1 MDTHRPPAVFTL
13 PPTGQ
18 QPVTL
23 VTLPPTRRLT
33 QPRCPRRDIRDN
45 LPETRDDRD
54 DLTGTRDDRDDLAGT
69 RDDRDDL
76 ADTRDDRDDLADTRD
91 DRDDL
96 ADTRNTAPAS
106 SNSPETGDAHAN
118 LPAARSI
125 MSSAAGAR
133 LPPPARAFPFCPNP
147 RTIPT
152 VTAEPPPT
160 GPQQY
165 LLNKRYRLLSP
176 IGAGGMAVV
185 YKAQDLALGRL
196 VAVKILREPLTADP
210 DFLARFQQEARAA
223 ANLAHPNIVTVHDF
237 GRDGGRNYIVM
248 EYIEGKDLKTLIKDG
263 SPFKVERALDLI
275 IQICAGI
282 GYAHRAGLV
291 HCDVKPQNILV
302 TADGRV
308 KVTDF
313 GIARA
318 LASLQP
324 GETTDVVW
332 GSPQYY
338 SPEQAAGEAPT
349 PASDV
354 YSIGVVLYEMLA
366 GRLPFVA
373 STQQALAMM
382 HLRDEPPRLTL
393 FNPALPE
400 TLERIVHK
408 VLAKEP
414 SARYRTADQLGRIL
428 ISYRER
434 GLDITGGQLPTGF
447 TPPSGVP
454 RAVGGGALPPLPE
467 VLPEAPTVYRQPM
480 RGEMPAGATV
490 RAGDASGNG
499 LSSYNPEA
507 LDWVAVSLGFLAFI
521 AVVGLIPF
529 WTYVISVYLRR

>member
-1 MDTHRPPAVFTL
+1 
-13 PPTGQ
+13 
-18 QPVTL
+18 
-23 VTLPPTRRLT
+23 
-33 QPRCPRRDIRDN
+33 
-45 LPETRDDRD
+45 
-54 DLTGTRDDRDDLAGT
+54 
-69 RDDRDDL
+69 
-76 ADTRDDRDDLADTRD
+76 
-91 DRDDL
+91 
-96 ADTRNTAPAS
+96 
-106 SNSPETGDAHAN
+106 
-118 LPAARSI
+118 
-125 MSSAAGAR
+125 
-133 LPPPARAFPFCPNP
+133 
-147 RTIPT
+147 
-152 VTAEPPPT
+152 
-160 GPQQY
+160 

-176 IGAGGMAVV
+176 LGAGGMAVV
-185 YKAQDLALGRL
+185 YKAQDLALGRP
-196 VAVKILREPLTADP
+196 VAVKILREPLTGDP

-248 EYIEGKDLKTLIKDG
+248 EYIEGKDLKTLIKEG
-263 SPFKVERALDLI
+263 SPFKPERALDLA
-275 IQICAGI
+275 IQICGGI

-393 FNPALPE
+393 FNPSLPE
-400 TLERIVHK
+400 TLERVVHK

-434 GLDITGGQLPTGF
+434 GLEATGGQVPAAE
-447 TPPSGVP
+447 TPVH
-454 RAVGGGALPPLPE
+454 GAPPLARLPREPE
-467 VLPEAPTVYRQPM
+467 ILPDAPTAYRQPS
-480 RGEMPAGATV
+480 RSPAAEVMV
-490 RAGDASGNG
+490 RSGDD
-499 LSSYNPEA
+499 LSALDYPGQEG
-507 LDWVAVSLGFLAFI
+507 LDWVAMALGFLAF
-521 AVVGLIPF
+521 ASVAGLIPF
-529 WTYVISVYLRR
+529 WAYVASVYFRP

>member
-1 MDTHRPPAVFTL
+1 MTIE
-13 PPTGQ
+13 
-18 QPVTL
+18 QPS
-23 VTLPPTRRLT
+23 
-33 QPRCPRRDIRDN
+33 Q
-45 LPETRDDRD
+45 
-54 DLTGTRDDRDDLAGT
+54 
-69 RDDRDDL
+69 
-76 ADTRDDRDDLADTRD
+76 
-91 DRDDL
+91 
-96 ADTRNTAPAS
+96 S
-106 SNSPETGDAHAN
+106 
-118 LPAARSI
+118 
-125 MSSAAGAR
+125 
-133 LPPPARAFPFCPNP
+133 
-147 RTIPT
+147 
-152 VTAEPPPT
+152 
-160 GPQQY
+160 Y

-176 IGAGGMAVV
+176 LGAGGMAVV

-196 VAVKILREPLTADP
+196 VAVKILREPHSSDP
-210 DFLARFQQEARAA
+210 DFLARFQQEARSA

-248 EYIEGKDLKTLIKDG
+248 EFIEGKDLKTLIKEG
-263 SPFKVERALDLI
+263 APFKPDRALDLA

-302 TADGRV
+302 TPDGRV

-313 GIARA
+313 GIAKA

-354 YSIGVVLYEMLA
+354 YSIGVVMYEMLA

-393 FNPALPE
+393 FNPSLPE
-400 TLERIVHK
+400 TLERVVHK

-434 GLDITGGQLPTGF
+434 GLELTGAQPIAE
-447 TPPSGVP
+447 TP
-454 RAVGGGALPPLPE
+454 AHGAPPVAAELMPAE
-467 VLPEAPTVYRQPM
+467 VVPEAPTVYRQPE
-480 RGEMPAGATV
+480 RVAVSAATV
-490 RAGDASGNG
+490 RSGDQLLAPAYAGDEG
-499 LSSYNPEA
+499 
-507 LDWVAVSLGFLAFI
+507 LDWVALALGFLAFI
-521 AVVGLIPF
+521 SVAGLIPF
-529 WTYVISVYLRR
+529 WAYVASVFVRR

>member
-1 MDTHRPPAVFTL
+1 MSAEHA
-13 PPTGQ
+13 
-18 QPVTL
+18 QP
-23 VTLPPTRRLT
+23 
-33 QPRCPRRDIRDN
+33 QPQPQ
-45 LPETRDDRD
+45 P
-54 DLTGTRDDRDDLAGT
+54 
-69 RDDRDDL
+69 
-76 ADTRDDRDDLADTRD
+76 
-91 DRDDL
+91 
-96 ADTRNTAPAS
+96 S
-106 SNSPETGDAHAN
+106 
-118 LPAARSI
+118 
-125 MSSAAGAR
+125 
-133 LPPPARAFPFCPNP
+133 
-147 RTIPT
+147 
-152 VTAEPPPT
+152 
-160 GPQQY
+160 QQY

-196 VAVKILREPLTADP
+196 VAVKILREPLTGDP

-318 LASLQP
+318 LATLQP
-324 GETTDVVW
+324 GETTDIVW

-408 VLAKEP
+408 VMAKEP
-414 SARYRTADQLGRIL
+414 AARYRTADQLGRIL

-434 GLDITGGQLPTGF
+434 GLEATNAQTPSGH
-447 TPPSGVP
+447 TPPSGTP
-454 RAVGGGALPPLPE
+454 RTASAPPLPE
-467 VLPEAPTVYRQPM
+467 VLAEAPTVYRQPA
-480 RGEMPAGATV
+480 RGETGGGATV
-490 RAGDASGNG
+490 QGGDAAALNG
-499 LSSYNPEA
+499 YSPEG
-507 LDWVAVSLGFLAFI
+507 LDWVAVTLVFLAFV
-521 AVVGLIPF
+521 AVAGLIPF
-529 WTYVISVYLRR
+529 WTYVISIFLRQ

>member
-1 MDTHRPPAVFTL
+1 
-13 PPTGQ
+13 
-18 QPVTL
+18 
-23 VTLPPTRRLT
+23 
-33 QPRCPRRDIRDN
+33 
-45 LPETRDDRD
+45 
-54 DLTGTRDDRDDLAGT
+54 
-69 RDDRDDL
+69 
-76 ADTRDDRDDLADTRD
+76 
-91 DRDDL
+91 
-96 ADTRNTAPAS
+96 
-106 SNSPETGDAHAN
+106 
-118 LPAARSI
+118 
-125 MSSAAGAR
+125 
-133 LPPPARAFPFCPNP
+133 
-147 RTIPT
+147 
-152 VTAEPPPT
+152 
-160 GPQQY
+160 
-165 LLNKRYRLLSP
+165 
-176 IGAGGMAVV
+176 MAVV

-196 VAVKILREPLTADP
+196 VAVKILREPLTGDP

-248 EYIEGKDLKTLIKDG
+248 EYIEGKDLKTLIKEG

-282 GYAHRAGLV
+282 GNAHRAGLV

-318 LASLQP
+318 LATLQP

-338 SPEQAAGEAPT
+338 SPEQAAGEVPT

-408 VLAKEP
+408 VMAKEP

-434 GLDITGGQLPTGF
+434 GLENTGGHLPTGN
-447 TPPSGVP
+447 TPPAGVP
-454 RAVGGGALPPLPE
+454 RAAPVDMPAAE
-467 VLPEAPTVYRQPM
+467 VLPEAPTVYRQPV
-480 RGEMPAGATV
+480 RGEVPADPTV
-490 RAGDASGNG
+490 RAGDGTG
-499 LSSYNPEA
+499 LGGFAPEG
-507 LDWVAVSLGFLAFI
+507 LDWVAVTLGFLAFI
-521 AVVGLIPF
+521 SVVGLIPF
-529 WTYVISVYLRR
+529 WTYVLSVYFRR

>member
-1 MDTHRPPAVFTL
+1 VTIE
-13 PPTGQ
+13 
-18 QPVTL
+18 QPS
-23 VTLPPTRRLT
+23 
-33 QPRCPRRDIRDN
+33 Q
-45 LPETRDDRD
+45 
-54 DLTGTRDDRDDLAGT
+54 
-69 RDDRDDL
+69 
-76 ADTRDDRDDLADTRD
+76 
-91 DRDDL
+91 
-96 ADTRNTAPAS
+96 S
-106 SNSPETGDAHAN
+106 
-118 LPAARSI
+118 
-125 MSSAAGAR
+125 
-133 LPPPARAFPFCPNP
+133 
-147 RTIPT
+147 
-152 VTAEPPPT
+152 
-160 GPQQY
+160 Y

-176 IGAGGMAVV
+176 LGAGGMAVV

-196 VAVKILREPLTADP
+196 VAVKILREPHSSDP
-210 DFLARFQQEARAA
+210 DFLARFQQEARSA

-248 EYIEGKDLKTLIKDG
+248 EFIEGKDLKTLIKEG
-263 SPFKVERALDLI
+263 APFKPDRALDLA

-302 TADGRV
+302 TPDGRV

-313 GIARA
+313 GIAKA

-354 YSIGVVLYEMLA
+354 YSIGVVMYEMLA

-393 FNPALPE
+393 FNPSLPE
-400 TLERIVHK
+400 TLERVVHK

-434 GLDITGGQLPTGF
+434 GLELTGAQPIAE
-447 TPPSGVP
+447 TP
-454 RAVGGGALPPLPE
+454 AHGAPPVAAELMPAE
-467 VLPEAPTVYRQPM
+467 VLPEAPTVYRQPE
-480 RGEMPAGATV
+480 RVAVSPATV
-490 RAGDASGNG
+490 RSGDQLLAPAYAGDEG
-499 LSSYNPEA
+499 
-507 LDWVAVSLGFLAFI
+507 LDWVALALGFLAFI
-521 AVVGLIPF
+521 SVVGLIPF
-529 WTYVISVYLRR
+529 WAYVASVYFQR